1 MSGQPFLGAVSDRQ
15 QFLRMDCLRFF
26 VWFMLVH
33 HKQKIRTL
41 SNSNTVAATQ
51 KRLRQSCLGRFCVA
65 GERMSNRRIF
75 ERTVYVC

>member
-51 KRLRQSCLGRFCVA
+51 KRLRQS
-65 GERMSNRRIF
+65 
-75 ERTVYVC
+75 